1 MTNGV
6 ACHLDGGGEDN
17 SICQILQMRIRMR
30 TVGIVMRMIWRIWIR
45 KMRKMTMMVIV
56 PDDGDVEEVRDDDDN
71 VGDVFY

>member
-71 VGDVFY
+71 GGDVC

>member
-45 KMRKMTMMVIV
+45 KMRKVMMMVIV
-56 PDDGDVEEVRDDDDN
+56 HDDGDVEGDDN
-71 VGDVFY
+71 DNGDGDDVC

>member
-6 ACHLDGGGEDN
+6 ACHVDGGGEDN

-71 VGDVFY
+71 GGDVC